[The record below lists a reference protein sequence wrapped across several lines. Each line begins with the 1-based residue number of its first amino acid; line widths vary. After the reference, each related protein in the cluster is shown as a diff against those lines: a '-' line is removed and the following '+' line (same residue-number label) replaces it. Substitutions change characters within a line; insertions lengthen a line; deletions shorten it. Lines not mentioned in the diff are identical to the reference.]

1 MIFICEPTCTGVSHE
16 KFNSGFIYGLSLA
29 YPQEAIRFY
38 AEITHIEAIKNILI
52 NDKIII
58 KNIEYIP
65 IKFRDSYSISG
76 MLTHYSLFNK
86 MFRDVLETGTNKVFF
101 LSFSPTILYVIKKL
115 KQKSK
120 FLGMKFTLVLHGS
133 FENIANGYDKP
144 AELSLPIK
152 KIKNKYII
160 QRIRQTKFMDLPRK
174 ARMAI
179 TPFINRFM
187 PWQSVFTKLFTDRKM
202 LLWKHSS
209 DFKYIALSPHVIT
222 NAVNYIDV
230 KDLNIHTVV
239 LPTVFAEP
247 TPQPNNEY
255 VKFAIF
261 GYGNP
266 LMLHNIV
273 IQLSQKKLK
282 KRYEI
287 RIIGMD
293 NRGTESFPNITCPS
307 PGKVLD
313 RSEMEKYA
321 QDIDMFLILYD
332 ISRYRLS
339 CSGSI
344 LESLSYTKPIL
355 HFNND
360 CINTFNKPE
369 NPIGICCNTLEEFV
383 SKMGDIIENY
393 EIYIH
398 KFQTFRKNIL
408 KLRNECAIE
417 NSLIQLRDSFTWEDL

>member
-1 MIFICEPTCTGVSHE
+1 MIFICEPTCTGLSHE

-29 YPQEAIRFY
+29 YPREAIRFY
-38 AEITHIEAIKNILI
+38 ADITHIEAIKNILI

-65 IKFRDSYSISG
+65 IKFRDLYSISG
-76 MLTHYSLFNK
+76 MLTYYSLFNK
-86 MFRDVLETGTNKVFF
+86 MFRDVLETGTNKIFF
-101 LSFSPTILYVIKKL
+101 LSFTPAILYVIKKL

-120 FLGMKFTLVLHGS
+120 FLNMKFTLVLHGS

-160 QRIRQTKFMDLPRK
+160 QRIGQTKFIDLPRK

-187 PWQSVFTKLFTDRKM
+187 PSQLIFTKLFTDRKM

-209 DFKYIALSPHVIT
+209 DFKYIALSPHVIK

-247 TPQPNNEY
+247 TSAPNNEY

-332 ISRYRLS
+332 ISRYQLS

-369 NPIGICCNTLEEFV
+369 NPIGICCNSLEEFV
-383 SKMGDIIENY
+383 SKMEDIIENY
-393 EIYIH
+393 EMYIH
-398 KFQTFRKNIL
+398 EFQTFRNNIL
-408 KLRNECAIE
+408 KLRDECAIE
-417 NSLIQLRDSFTWEDL
+417 NSLTQLRDSFTWED

>member
-1 MIFICEPTCTGVSHE
+1 MIFICEPTCTGLSHE

-29 YPQEAIRFY
+29 YPREAIRFY
-38 AEITHIEAIKNILI
+38 ADITHIEAIKNILI

-65 IKFRDSYSISG
+65 IKFRDPYSISG
-76 MLTHYSLFNK
+76 MLTYYSLFNK
-86 MFRDVLETGTNKVFF
+86 IFRDVLETGTNKIFF
-101 LSFSPTILYVIKKL
+101 LSFSPTILYAIKKL

-174 ARMAI
+174 ARVAI
-179 TPFINRFM
+179 TPFINHFM
-187 PWQSVFTKLFTDRKM
+187 PSQLIFTKLFTERKM

-209 DFKYIALSPHVIT
+209 DFKYIALSPHIIT
-222 NAVNYIDV
+222 NAQTYIDV

-282 KRYEI
+282 KPYEI

-313 RSEMEKYA
+313 RGEMEKYT

-369 NPIGICCNTLEEFV
+369 NPIGICCNSLEEFV
-383 SKMGDIIENY
+383 SKMEDIIENY
-393 EIYIH
+393 EMYIH
-398 KFQTFRKNIL
+398 EFQTFRNNIL
-408 KLRNECAIE
+408 KLRDECAIE
-417 NSLIQLRDSFTWEDL
+417 NSLTQLRDSFTWED